1 MEQVCALYA
10 LLLWS
15 SGCRGCRSRRRC
27 TVLVVMCIC
36 VCQFVSVC
44 LCLNH
49 ATVDMHGKKADDFG
63 AILKAEEDVLNHF
76 T

>member
-1 MEQVCALYA
+1 MYYMRCCCGRQVVVVVGLVVV
-10 LLLWS
+10 
-15 SGCRGCRSRRRC
+15 
-27 TVLVVMCIC
+27 VLVVVMCIC

-63 AILKAEEDVLNHF
+63 TILKAEEDVLNHF